1 MILKVEYHNTSL
13 AQHGDQGSK
22 LPEFPTGAIWK
33 AGGTAEVNLIFFS
46 ELLFTIVYVNIAGHR
61 HFYIIFVIKINLA
74 HHTAVKALV

>member
-1 MILKVEYHNTSL
+1 MILKGEYHNTSL
-13 AQHGDQGSK
+13 AHHGDQGSK

-33 AGGTAEVNLIFFS
+33 AGSTTEVNLIFFL
-46 ELLFTIVYVNIAGHR
+46 ELLFTIVYINIAGHR